1 MPYKASNIN
10 IIDIEFDKHKS
21 SEGVPY
27 LINRNVLKQ
36 DELEF
41 IAGYDRQKD
50 SGKYLLTIMR
60 YHGAII
66 VKY

>member
-10 IIDIEFDKHKS
+10 IIDIEFDNHKS
-21 SEGVPY
+21 PESVPY

-50 SGKYLLTIMR
+50 SGKYLLS
-60 YHGAII
+60 II
-66 VKY
+66 KLSL

>member
-10 IIDIEFDKHKS
+10 IIDVEFDKHTS
-21 SEGVPY
+21 TNGVPY

-41 IAGYDRQKD
+41 MAGYDRQKD
-50 SGKYLLTIMR
+50 SG
-60 YHGAII
+60 I
-66 VKY
+66 VEQE

>member
-10 IIDIEFDKHKS
+10 IIDVEFDKHRS
-21 SEGVPY
+21 SSDGVPY

-50 SGKYLLTIMR
+50 SGKC
-60 YHGAII
+60 
-66 VKY
+66 VC